1 MTFRLNV
8 LGSMVFALSPTE
20 VTGSHLIGFGRGGVA
35 ARSAIE
41 RDVMTESAIFAPRD
55 DIGPQ
60 RAPPLTTKRIQV
72 DASEGKHATE
82 R

>member
-1 MTFRLNV
+1 M

-60 RAPPLTTKRIQV
+60 RAPPLRTKRIQV

>member
-1 MTFRLNV
+1 M
-8 LGSMVFALSPTE
+8 
-20 VTGSHLIGFGRGGVA
+20 IGFGRGGVA

-60 RAPPLTTKRIQV
+60 RAPPLRTKRIQV